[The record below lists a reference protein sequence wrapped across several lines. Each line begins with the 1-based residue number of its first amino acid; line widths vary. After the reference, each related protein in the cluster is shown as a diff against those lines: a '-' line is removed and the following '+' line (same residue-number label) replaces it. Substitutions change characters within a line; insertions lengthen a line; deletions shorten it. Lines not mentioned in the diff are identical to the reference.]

1 VNSQEAL
8 EAAARRFHEHQ
19 DSDSLDR
26 LGELMQPDAQM
37 TLLVNR
43 LQPVSGR
50 SKILEAIGQ
59 GRGALLYRAW
69 VDRFKWLDDAT
80 VMVYGQAR
88 YAGRPGSWS
97 CSNVRWL
104 DEFRDGLLWR
114 VEAFTSKEAAEEAI
128 ARHADSRS
136 LTAAVLA

>member
-26 LGELMQPDAQM
+26 LGE
-37 TLLVNR
+37 
-43 LQPVSGR
+43 
-50 SKILEAIGQ
+50 ILEAIGQ